1 METLSFVLGMSLVV
15 VIALAVVAVIAF
27 VKIIKLEKGVSD
39 RDRDIEDMNE
49 RVYQELESRTEK
61 IYRDMN
67 DSVGH
72 LTSIIDSRCDK
83 LDTKI
88 NGVIIKK

>member
-27 VKIIKLEKGVSD
+27 VKIIKLEKEISD

-49 RVYQELESRTEK
+49 RVYQELESRTER

-67 DSVGH
+67 DSASNLV
-72 LTSIIDSRCDK
+72 SVIDSRYDK
-83 LDTKI
+83 LESKL
-88 NGVIIKK
+88 NNKK

>member
-27 VKIIKLEKGVSD
+27 VKTIKLEKTISD
-39 RDRDIEDMNE
+39 MSRDMENINE
-49 RVYQELESRTEK
+49 NIYQQIESRTEK
-61 IYRDMN
+61 IYRDMS
-67 DSVGH
+67 DSASG
-72 LTSIIDSRCDK
+72 LLSTIDSRYDR
-83 LDTKI
+83 LDAKI

>member
-27 VKIIKLEKGVSD
+27 VKIIKLEKRISD

-49 RVYQELESRTEK
+49 RVYQELELRTEK

-67 DSVGH
+67 DSASN
-72 LTSIIDSRCDK
+72 LLSTIDSRYDR

-88 NGVIIKK
+88 NGVIIRK

>member
-1 METLSFVLGMSLVV
+1 METLSFVLGMGLVV

-27 VKIIKLEKGVSD
+27 VKIIKLEKGISD

-49 RVYQELESRTEK
+49 RVYQEIESRTEK

-67 DSVGH
+67 DSTGN
-72 LTSIIDSRCDK
+72 LLSAIDSRYDK

-88 NGVIIKK
+88 NGVIIRK

>member
-15 VIALAVVAVIAF
+15 VVALAIVAVIAF
-27 VKIIKLEKGVSD
+27 VKIIKLEKGISD

-49 RVYQELESRTEK
+49 RVYQELELRTEK

-67 DSVGH
+67 DSASN
-72 LTSIIDSRCDK
+72 LLSTIDSRYDR